1 MNEFILRDPNISF
14 LPNPH
19 ITTRLRWEFGLPAG
33 QAKSLFEWGRSFER
47 FSSRVLETLQKLR
60 PFSM

>member
-19 ITTRLRWEFGLPAG
+19 ITTRLRWEFGWPAG
-33 QAKSLFEWGRSFER
+33 LAQNH
-47 FSSRVLETLQKLR
+47 FSNGGEVLKGFHSE
-60 PFSM
+60 F